1 MPLAGV
7 PVQPAEPPFQVVLS
21 YEPLL
26 SGNCVFVAGAA
37 PSTST
42 VIESALVA
50 ADGSVTPFVA
60 VIVCD
65 PCADG
70 DEKL

>member
-1 MPLAGV
+1 M
-7 PVQPAEPPFQVVLS
+7 
-21 YEPLL
+21 
-26 SGNCVFVAGAA
+26 FVAGAA

-42 VIESALVA
+42 VIESVLVA

-60 VIVCD
+60 VIVCA